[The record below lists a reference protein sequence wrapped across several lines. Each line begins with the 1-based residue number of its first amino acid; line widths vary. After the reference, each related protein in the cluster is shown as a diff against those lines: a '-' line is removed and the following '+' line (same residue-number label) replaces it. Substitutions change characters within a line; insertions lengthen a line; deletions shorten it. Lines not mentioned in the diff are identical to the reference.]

1 MSNDLRIAVLGV
13 GMMGAFHVDALSKRV
28 RGAKVTVV
36 NDFLADKAAEVAG
49 AVGARA
55 EADPI
60 AAINDPDVDAVLLAS
75 PGAAHAEQVN
85 ACLDRGIPVLC
96 EKPLTTDIDSAYAIV
111 QKEKALGKQLIQV
124 GFMRRFDPEYVA
136 LRKLI
141 ADGGLGKPL
150 MVHCI
155 HRNPAVG
162 DHFNSEF
169 MIRDSVVH
177 EVDSVRFLL
186 DEEITSVEVIKG
198 VATSSAPHGTHDP
211 MLVIFETES
220 GAIVTDEIF
229 VRTGVAY
236 EVRTEVVGEKGS
248 AFIGLD
254 QNLQLKSTDGR
265 WGGKITPGFVERFG
279 QAYDIELQRWVDAA
293 KAGTIDGPS
302 AWDGYAAVAV
312 CEAGVLAVRSGAKVH
327 VHLAGALRRHHQRP
341 RNNTPGYRPPTW
353 KERGREARTR
363 PADVLL
369 DQLGLR
375 AARHRGQPRLRLD
388 GAVAQGGLRPVLQVP
403 AGRRRRRQE
412 TEEGRRATRASGIA
426 SVLPVLRWSGPDED
440 QRQAAVR
447 AWKRVIQITVDLGV
461 EVMNSEF
468 NGTAGGAGDR
478 RGAVPE
484 VDGRAAAD
492 LRARRRRS

>member
-1 MSNDLRIAVLGV
+1 MSDDLKVAVLGV
-13 GMMGAFHVDALSKRV
+13 GMMGAFHVAALSKRV
-28 RGAKVTVV
+28 RGATVTVV
-36 NDFLADKAAEVAG
+36 NDFLADKAAQVAG
-49 AVGARA
+49 AVGARV

-75 PGAAHAEQVN
+75 PGPAHAEQLS

-96 EKPLTTDIDSAYAIV
+96 EKPLTTDIGSAYAIV
-111 QKEKALGKQLIQV
+111 QKEEALDKQLVQV
-124 GFMRRFDPEYVA
+124 GFMRRFDPEYAA
-136 LRKLI
+136 LQKLV

-186 DEEITSVEVIKG
+186 GEELTSIEVIKG
-198 VATSSAPHGTHDP
+198 AATGSAPHGVHDP

-220 GAIVTDEIF
+220 GAIVTVESF
-229 VRTGVAY
+229 VRTNVAY

-265 WGGKITPGFVERFG
+265 WGGKITPSFVERFG

-293 KAGTIDGPS
+293 KAGAIDGAS

-312 CEAGVLAVRSGAKVH
+312 CEAGVQALRSGAKFH
-327 VHLAGALRRHHQRP
+327 VHL
-341 RNNTPGYRPPTW
+341 T
-353 KERGREARTR
+353 
-363 PADVLL
+363 
-369 DQLGLR
+369 
-375 AARHRGQPRLRLD
+375 
-388 GAVAQGGLRPVLQVP
+388 
-403 AGRRRRRQE
+403 
-412 TEEGRRATRASGIA
+412 
-426 SVLPVLRWSGPDED
+426 
-440 QRQAAVR
+440 
-447 AWKRVIQITVDLGV
+447 
-461 EVMNSEF
+461 
-468 NGTAGGAGDR
+468 GGA
-478 RGAVPE
+478 AAAIVPE
-484 VDGRAAAD
+484 EPRAGIQAPD
-492 LRARRRRS
+492 LEGAWP